1 VVNRL
6 GIHGGQVYQVAR
18 LLGRPVDSFID
29 FSASVNPLGPPASVL
44 NAMRA
49 AIKECQHYPDPNSE
63 DLRARLAHEHKI
75 SAESILVGNGSA
87 EIIRIL
93 PHALGLR
100 HACIVGPTF
109 SEFEKSL
116 RLAGVRYTEV
126 DAESDQL
133 YAPPVE
139 KLHQVLQ
146 GWQLASSRKNGKA
159 GLQHHAV
166 LVCNPNS
173 PTGRRLAL
181 RDVRKIV
188 AEVHRMGCWMI
199 VDEAFMDWCPSHSLM
214 KDISRWHRLIILRSF
229 TKFFTIPGIRL
240 GYLVGESAVVE
251 SIRKHLPPWSV
262 NHVAQAAGVAALA
275 DGRFRF
281 RSQRYMERERD
292 RFLGELRM
300 IPGLRVMP
308 SQANF
313 VMVEIADDLLTED
326 IVFRLQGQG
335 ILVRDCQTFSGVTK
349 PALRFAV
356 RRRRDN
362 YRLVQALKMTLKDI
376 QR

>member
-6 GIHGGQVYQVAR
+6 GIHGGQVYQVAK
-18 LLGRPVDSFID
+18 LLGRPVESLID

-49 AIKECQHYPDPNSE
+49 AVTECQHYPDTNSE

-87 EIIRIL
+87 EIIRSL

-109 SEFEKSL
+109 SEFEQSL
-116 RLAGVRYTEV
+116 RLAGVRYTGV

-139 KLHQVLQ
+139 KLHQLLQ
-146 GWQLASSRKNGKA
+146 GWQLASTRKKGKA
-159 GLQHHAV
+159 GIRHHAV

-181 RDVRKIV
+181 RDFRKIV
-188 AEVHRMGCWMI
+188 GEVHRMGCWMI
-199 VDEAFMDWCPSHSLM
+199 VDEAFMDWCPSHSLIN
-214 KDISRWHRLIILRSF
+214 DISRWPHLIILRSF
-229 TKFFTIPGIRL
+229 TKFFAIPGIRL
-240 GYLVGESAVVE
+240 GYLVGEPAVVE

-275 DGRFRF
+275 DARFRF
-281 RSQRYMERERD
+281 RSQRFMERERH
-292 RFLGELRM
+292 RFFGELRM

-313 VMVEIADDLLTED
+313 VMVEIADDLVTED
-326 IVFRLQGQG
+326 IVFRLQDQG
-335 ILVRDCQTFSGVTK
+335 ILVRDCQAFSGVTQ

-362 YRLVQALKMTLKDI
+362 HRLVQALKMTLKDV

>member
-1 VVNRL
+1 
-6 GIHGGQVYQVAR
+6 
-18 LLGRPVDSFID
+18 
-29 FSASVNPLGPPASVL
+29 
-44 NAMRA
+44 
-49 AIKECQHYPDPNSE
+49 
-63 DLRARLAHEHKI
+63 
-75 SAESILVGNGSA
+75 
-87 EIIRIL
+87 
-93 PHALGLR
+93 
-100 HACIVGPTF
+100 
-109 SEFEKSL
+109 
-116 RLAGVRYTEV
+116 
-126 DAESDQL
+126 
-133 YAPPVE
+133 
-139 KLHQVLQ
+139 
-146 GWQLASSRKNGKA
+146 
-159 GLQHHAV
+159 
-166 LVCNPNS
+166 
-173 PTGRRLAL
+173 
-181 RDVRKIV
+181 
-188 AEVHRMGCWMI
+188 
-199 VDEAFMDWCPSHSLM
+199 M

-313 VMVEIADDLLTED
+313 VMVEIADDLLAED